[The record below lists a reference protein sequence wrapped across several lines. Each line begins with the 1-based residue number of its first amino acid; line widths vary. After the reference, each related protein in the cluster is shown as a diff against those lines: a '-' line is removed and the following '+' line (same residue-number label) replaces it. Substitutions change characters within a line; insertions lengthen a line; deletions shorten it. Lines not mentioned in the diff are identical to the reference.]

1 MHDHSLT
8 TRWATAHTP
17 TANMS
22 SFTIESWTWCAVTLL
37 MITARYIARIW
48 HFRSIRK
55 LMVED
60 WFMAFLTVRY

>member
-1 MHDHSLT
+1 
-8 TRWATAHTP
+8 
-17 TANMS
+17 MS
-22 SFTIESWTWCAVTLL
+22 SFTVESWIWCAVTLCMVL
-37 MITARYIARIW
+37 ARYVGRIW